1 MRWLH
6 GICGLAVALSGAITL
21 PGLAAEERTL
31 VPVEMIDWNP
41 IEFAGHTRYTRVEA
55 PGDAGH
61 DAILAECE
69 DSTASGLMLE
79 RKTGLEQTPILE
91 WRWRVDSVYTDIDE
105 TEKSGDD
112 YPARIYVVAE
122 RWPRFRSRAIN
133 YVWSSAQP
141 KGETWENAFASQFRM
156 VAVQSGDAYAGR
168 WITER
173 RDVLADFRRLHGI
186 EPDHVDALAIMTDCD
201 NAGQRANAWYGP
213 IRWLPDNHAVDRQ
226 RAAEA
231 QQGSGH

>member
-6 GICGLAVALSGAITL
+6 GICGLAIALSGAITL
-21 PGLAAEERTL
+21 PGLAAGERTL
-31 VPVEMIDWNP
+31 VPAEMIAWSP

-55 PGDAGH
+55 PGNAGH
-61 DAILAECE
+61 DAVLAECRN
-69 DSTASGLMLE
+69 SSASGLMLE
-79 RKTGLEQTPILE
+79 RKISLQQTPILE

-122 RWPRFRSRAIN
+122 RWPRFRSRIIN
-133 YVWSSAQP
+133 YVWSSSRSE
-141 KGETWENAFASQFRM
+141 GDTWDNAFASQFRM
-156 VAVQSGDAYAGR
+156 IAIQSGESRLGE
-168 WITER
+168 WMTER

-213 IRWLPDNHAVDRQ
+213 IRWLPDDYAGDRQ
-226 RAAEA
+226 PAAKA
-231 QQGSGH
+231 QRGSGH